1 MVVGFCLLGIVSCVI
16 SALSRN
22 YWLVSFSAVA
32 LFSLA
37 MVAYSQMLA
46 YSLDYADRRL
56 AESRVPLFNAIV
68 RAQMAL
74 AWVSGPP
81 AGFLLAA
88 YFGFSIMYAVAG
100 SSEEHT
106 SELQSSG

>member
-1 MVVGFCLLGIVSCVI
+1 
-16 SALSRN
+16 
-22 YWLVSFSAVA
+22 
-32 LFSLA
+32 

-100 SSEEHT
+100 ALFGLVALVSYPLLPSLESTDGAEQARTRSEEHT
-106 SELQSSG
+106 SELQSR